1 MHPHAVFLQARSQL
15 LIIIIIALII
25 SKLKQHVVALLNVTR
40 PSKVGHVGPVT
51 TALAGSL

>member
-1 MHPHAVFLQARSQL
+1 MRPHAVFLQARSQL
-15 LIIIIIALII
+15 LIIIIALII

-40 PSKVGHVGPVT
+40 PAKVGHVGPVT